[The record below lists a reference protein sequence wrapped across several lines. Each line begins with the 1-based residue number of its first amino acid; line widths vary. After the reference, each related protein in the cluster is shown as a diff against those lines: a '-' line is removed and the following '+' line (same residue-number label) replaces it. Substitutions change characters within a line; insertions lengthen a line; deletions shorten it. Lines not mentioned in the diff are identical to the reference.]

1 MSSFLVRRKQRRSMR
16 RSVRV
21 DCQVVREHDFRLIGQ
36 RAVDLSDEGMLVLS
50 EAPVTTGKRAREGH
64 RRLDVLTGQEVI
76 VTFRAPATRLW
87 FDCTATIA
95 RVIHGRRPGDWG
107 ACVGLSFDS
116 MDDVT
121 RAFLRAELRGLP
133 PPMPGRELRLDYA
146 EMVRQAAFST

>member
-1 MSSFLVRRKQRRSMR
+1 MSAFLVRRKQRRSMR

-21 DCQVVREHDFRLIGQ
+21 DCQVVRERDFRLIGQ
-36 RAVDLSDEGMLVLS
+36 RAVDLSDGGMLVLS
-50 EAPVTTGKRAREGH
+50 DAPSSRSARQDRGLH
-64 RRLDVLTGQEVI
+64 VLTGEEVI

-87 FDCTATIA
+87 FDCTATVA

-107 ACVGLSFDS
+107 ACVGLSFES

-133 PPMPGRELRLDYA
+133 PPVPARELRVDYA
-146 EMVRQAAFST
+146 ETVRRAALYA

>member
-36 RAVDLSDEGMLVLS
+36 RAVDLSDDGMLVLS
-50 EAPVTTGKRAREGH
+50 DAQATSALVSRRG
-64 RRLDVLTGQEVI
+64 RRLDVLTGEEVI
-76 VTFRAPATRLW
+76 VSFRAPTTRLW
-87 FDCTATIA
+87 FDCTATVA

-107 ACVGLSFDS
+107 ACVGLSFDG
-116 MDDVT
+116 MDEVT

-133 PPMPGRELRLDYA
+133 PPMPGREVRVDYA
-146 EMVRQAAFST
+146 ETVRQAAFGA

>member
-1 MSSFLVRRKQRRSMR
+1 MR

-21 DCQVVREHDFRLIGQ
+21 DCQVVRERDFRLIGQ
-36 RAVDLSDEGMLVLS
+36 RAVDLSDGGMLVLS
-50 EAPVTTGKRAREGH
+50 EAHTPGPAREG
-64 RRLDVLTGQEVI
+64 RRLHVLTGEEVI
-76 VTFRAPATRLW
+76 VSFRAPTTRLW
-87 FDCTATIA
+87 FDCTATVA

-107 ACVGLSFDS
+107 ACVGLSFES

-146 EMVRQAAFST
+146 ETVRRAAYSA